1 VGKTAVKLPLKKLT
15 DRRFSPFLFGFSI
28 LIVFA
33 LYTGCSTAPKTM
45 PASSL
50 IDILPEEQT
59 VYLKMDVRSNL
70 DLMGQIF
77 NQKGDFGGMI
87 GEAMARTDAV
97 LVALTIPED
106 ESREFSVVASGSYPK
121 GIIESRLK
129 KDKTWKKEK
138 KGFIHWKNEEMG
150 LQMFFPEKNVIA
162 LSNGNIGRIA
172 DRISAGERY
181 SLPRELRHELDISDL
196 VFFMPDPGKEIMS
209 SVGGGSRI
217 YPIRMIWVTMYNQ
230 SMDVVFL
237 MDDEENAGKFSKV
250 ARLLIAALMMREEV
264 GDIKELRKNMK
275 VFVDGKN
282 VRLEDIP
289 VSTEDLQKIFAGSLA
304 GAVE

>member
-1 VGKTAVKLPLKKLT
+1 
-15 DRRFSPFLFGFSI
+15 
-28 LIVFA
+28 
-33 LYTGCSTAPKTM
+33 M